1 MRRNRVIY
9 IFLAVG
15 LLAFSIAYQSRI
27 SAVLLIAVL
36 CYPLLAAAA
45 AFIASRTADAGFVN
59 KREVHQKC
67 EDFELWL
74 YVRSKFII
82 PFAPIE
88 LQCSIPDRDTGLFS
102 TKRIYAAVPP
112 LGKCRISAA
121 AMHRYRGS
129 YVAEISRIA
138 VCDPLRIIRISRKM
152 AGEETLVFLP
162 RRVDIGEISA
172 EARSENSSNPVPL
185 LKGER
190 EDFSHVREYLP
201 GDIMQLVHWKLT
213 AKQDDLMIKQYDEAT
228 EQRTAIICDYNF
240 EGSTAGAVMKQADAL
255 IEAALAFA
263 LSSVNSGSGVTV
275 DLGSGMPEFGGV
287 IRDMQDFERFYDLMS
302 VIPSRMDTADIG
314 TLAANVRGT
323 GAATVILITCRLT
336 EETILAAQTAAESIQ
351 GETVLVWLSLGG
363 SSELEAQA
371 QGKKFFFMPI
381 LGDIESVNK

>member
-1 MRRNRVIY
+1 MRRNRILY
-9 IFLAVG
+9 ILLAVG
-15 LLAFSIAYQSRI
+15 MLAFSIAYQSRI
-27 SAVLLIAVL
+27 ASVLLIAAL
-36 CYPLLAAAA
+36 CYPVLAAVA
-45 AFIASRTADAGFVN
+45 AFIASRTAEAGFVN
-59 KREVHQKC
+59 NREVHQKC

-74 YVRSKFII
+74 YVRSRFIL

-129 YVAEISRIA
+129 YVAQITRIA
-138 VCDPLRIIRISRKM
+138 VCDPLRIIRISRRM

-162 RRVDIGEISA
+162 RRVDIGDIAA

-240 EGSTAGAVMKQADAL
+240 DGSTAAAVMKQADAV
-255 IEAALAFA
+255 IEAAIAFT
-263 LSSVNSGSGVTV
+263 LSAVNTGSGVTV
-275 DLGSGMPEFGGV
+275 DFGSGMPEFSGV

-314 TLAANVRGT
+314 TLAANVRAA
-323 GAATVILITCRLT
+323 GAATVLIITCRLT
-336 EETILAAQTAAESIQ
+336 DETILAAQTAAEFTR
-351 GETVLVWLSLGG
+351 GETALVWLSLGA

-371 QGKKFFFMPI
+371 QGKKFLFMPI
-381 LGDIESVNK
+381 RGDIESVNK

>member
-1 MRRNRVIY
+1 MRRNRILY
-9 IFLAVG
+9 ILLAVG
-15 LLAFSIAYQSRI
+15 MLAFSIAYQSRI
-27 SAVLLIAVL
+27 ASVLLIAAL
-36 CYPLLAAAA
+36 CYPVLAAVA
-45 AFIASRTADAGFVN
+45 AFIASRTAEAGFVN
-59 KREVHQKC
+59 NREVHQKC

-74 YVRSKFII
+74 YVRSRFIL

-129 YVAEISRIA
+129 YVAQITRIA
-138 VCDPLRIIRISRKM
+138 VCDPLRIIRISRRM

-162 RRVDIGEISA
+162 RRVDIGDIAA

-240 EGSTAGAVMKQADAL
+240 DGSTAAAVMKQADAV
-255 IEAALAFA
+255 IEAAIAFT
-263 LSSVNSGSGVTV
+263 LSAVNTGSGVTV
-275 DLGSGMPEFGGV
+275 DFGSGMPEFSGV

-314 TLAANVRGT
+314 TLAANVRAA
-323 GAATVILITCRLT
+323 GAATVLIITCRLT
-336 EETILAAQTAAESIQ
+336 DETILAAQTAAESTR
-351 GETVLVWLSLGG
+351 GETALVWLSLGA

-371 QGKKFFFMPI
+371 QGKKFLFMPI
-381 LGDIESVNK
+381 RGDIESVNK

>member
-1 MRRNRVIY
+1 MRRNRILY
-9 IFLAVG
+9 ILLAVG
-15 LLAFSIAYQSRI
+15 MLAFSIAYQSRI
-27 SAVLLIAVL
+27 ASVLLIAAL
-36 CYPLLAAAA
+36 CYPVLAAIA
-45 AFIASRTADAGFVN
+45 AFIASRTAEAGFVN
-59 KREVHQKC
+59 NREVHQKC

-74 YVRSKFII
+74 YVRSRFIL

-112 LGKCRISAA
+112 LGKCRIS
-121 AMHRYRGS
+121 
-129 YVAEISRIA
+129 RIA
-138 VCDPLRIIRISRKM
+138 VCDPLRIIRISRRM

-162 RRVDIGEISA
+162 RRVDIGDIAA

-240 EGSTAGAVMKQADAL
+240 DGSTAAAVMKQADAV
-255 IEAALAFA
+255 IEATLAFA
-263 LSSVNSGSGVTV
+263 LSAVNTGSGVTV
-275 DLGSGMPEFGGV
+275 DFGSGMPEFSGV

-314 TLAANVRGT
+314 TLAANVRAA
-323 GAATVILITCRLT
+323 GAATVLIITCRLT
-336 EETILAAQTAAESIQ
+336 DETILAAQTAAESTR
-351 GETVLVWLSLGG
+351 GETALVWLSLGA

-371 QGKKFFFMPI
+371 QGKKFLFMPI
-381 LGDIESVNK
+381 RGDIESVNK

>member
-1 MRRNRVIY
+1 MRRNRILY
-9 IFLAVG
+9 ILLAVG
-15 LLAFSIAYQSRI
+15 MLAFSIAYQSRI
-27 SAVLLIAVL
+27 ASVLLIAAL
-36 CYPLLAAAA
+36 CYPVLAAIA
-45 AFIASRTADAGFVN
+45 AFIASRTAEAGFVN
-59 KREVHQKC
+59 NREVHQKC

-74 YVRSKFII
+74 YVRSRFIL

-129 YVAEISRIA
+129 YVAQITRIA
-138 VCDPLRIIRISRKM
+138 VCDPLRIIRISRRM

-162 RRVDIGEISA
+162 RRVDIGDIAA

-240 EGSTAGAVMKQADAL
+240 DGSTAAAVMKQADAV
-255 IEAALAFA
+255 IEAAIAFT
-263 LSSVNSGSGVTV
+263 LSAVNTGSGVTV
-275 DLGSGMPEFGGV
+275 DFGSGMPEFSGV

-314 TLAANVRGT
+314 TLAANVRAA
-323 GAATVILITCRLT
+323 GAATVLIITCRLT
-336 EETILAAQTAAESIQ
+336 DETILAAQTAAESTR
-351 GETVLVWLSLGG
+351 GETALVWLSLGA

-371 QGKKFFFMPI
+371 QGKKFLFMPI
-381 LGDIESVNK
+381 RGDIESVNK

>member
-1 MRRNRVIY
+1 MRRNRILY
-9 IFLAVG
+9 ILLAVG
-15 LLAFSIAYQSRI
+15 MLAFSIAYQSRI
-27 SAVLLIAVL
+27 SSVLLIAAL
-36 CYPLLAAAA
+36 CYPVLAATA
-45 AFIASRTADAGFVN
+45 AFIASRTAEAGFVN
-59 KREVHQKC
+59 SREVHQKC

-74 YVRSKFII
+74 YVRSHFIL

-88 LQCSIPDRDTGLFS
+88 LQCSIPDRETGLFS

-129 YVAEISRIA
+129 YIAEINRIA
-138 VCDPLRIIRISRKM
+138 VCDPLRIIRITRKM
-152 AGEETLVFLP
+152 AAEETLVFLP
-162 RRVDIGEISA
+162 RRVDIGDIAA
-172 EARSENSSNPVPL
+172 ESRSENSSNPAPM

-228 EQRTAIICDYNF
+228 EQRTAIICDYCF
-240 EGSTAGAVMKQADAL
+240 EGGTAGAVMKQADAV

-263 LSSVNSGSGVTV
+263 LSAVNSGSGVTV
-275 DLGSGMPEFGGV
+275 DLGAAMQEFSGV

-302 VIPSRMDTADIG
+302 VIPSKMEVMDIG
-314 TLAANVRGT
+314 ALAANVRNT
-323 GAATVILITCRLT
+323 GAATVLIITCRLT
-336 EETILAAQTAAESIQ
+336 EETILAAQAAAESIR
-351 GETVLVWLSLGG
+351 GETALVWLSFGA

-371 QGKKFFFMPI
+371 QEKKFTFIPI
-381 LGDIESVNK
+381 RGDIGSINK

>member
-1 MRRNRVIY
+1 MRRNRILY
-9 IFLAVG
+9 ILLAVG
-15 LLAFSIAYQSRI
+15 MLAFSIAYQSRI
-27 SAVLLIAVL
+27 ASVLLIAAL
-36 CYPLLAAAA
+36 CYPVLAAIA
-45 AFIASRTADAGFVN
+45 AFIASRTAEAGFVN
-59 KREVHQKC
+59 NREVHQKC

-74 YVRSKFII
+74 YVRSRFIV

-129 YVAEISRIA
+129 YVAQITRIA
-138 VCDPLRIIRISRKM
+138 VCDPLRIIRISRRM

-162 RRVDIGEISA
+162 RRVDIGDIAA

-240 EGSTAGAVMKQADAL
+240 DGSTAAAVMKQADAV
-255 IEAALAFA
+255 IEAAIAFT
-263 LSSVNSGSGVTV
+263 LSAVNTGSGVTV
-275 DLGSGMPEFGGV
+275 DFGSGMPEFSGV

-314 TLAANVRGT
+314 TLAANVRAA
-323 GAATVILITCRLT
+323 GAATVLIITCRLT
-336 EETILAAQTAAESIQ
+336 DETILAAQTAAESTR
-351 GETVLVWLSLGG
+351 GETALVWLSLGA

-371 QGKKFFFMPI
+371 QGKKFLFMPI
-381 LGDIESVNK
+381 RGDIESVNK

>member
-1 MRRNRVIY
+1 MRRNRILY
-9 IFLAVG
+9 ILLAVG
-15 LLAFSIAYQSRI
+15 MLAFSIAYQSRI
-27 SAVLLIAVL
+27 ASVLLIAAL
-36 CYPLLAAAA
+36 CYPVLAAIAV
-45 AFIASRTADAGFVN
+45 FIASRTAEAGFVN
-59 KREVHQKC
+59 NREVHQKC

-74 YVRSKFII
+74 YVRSRFIL

-129 YVAEISRIA
+129 YVAQITRIA
-138 VCDPLRIIRISRKM
+138 VCDPLRIIRISRRM

-162 RRVDIGEISA
+162 RRVDIGDIAA

-240 EGSTAGAVMKQADAL
+240 DGSTAAAVMKQADAV
-255 IEAALAFA
+255 IEAALAFT
-263 LSSVNSGSGVTV
+263 LSAVNTGSGVTV
-275 DLGSGMPEFGGV
+275 DFGSGMPEFSGV

-314 TLAANVRGT
+314 TLAANVRAA
-323 GAATVILITCRLT
+323 GAATVLIITCRLT
-336 EETILAAQTAAESIQ
+336 DETILAAQTAAESTR
-351 GETVLVWLSLGG
+351 GETALVWLSLGA

-371 QGKKFFFMPI
+371 QGKKFLFMPI
-381 LGDIESVNK
+381 RGDIESVNK